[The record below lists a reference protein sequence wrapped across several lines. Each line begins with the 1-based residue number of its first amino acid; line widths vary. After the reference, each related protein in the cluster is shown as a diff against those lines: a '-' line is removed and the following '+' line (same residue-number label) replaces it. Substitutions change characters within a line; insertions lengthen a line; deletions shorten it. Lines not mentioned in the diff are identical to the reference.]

1 MRSLEE
7 FAADKLAALERAQ
20 LRRTPAVTAR
30 TGIWVERDGRRLLS
44 FSCNDYLNL
53 SQHPQ
58 VIAAAIDATKRYGV
72 GAGASRLVTGNHPL
86 FAELEARLAKLKG
99 SEAACVFGS
108 GYLANTGIIPTLAG
122 SADLVLIDEYAHSC
136 IMTGGKLSGGRVLTF
151 RHNDVAHAEELLVEH
166 RP

>member
-7 FAADKLAALERAQ
+7 FAAHKLAVLERAQ
-20 LRRTPAVTAR
+20 LRRTPAVTTR

-72 GAGASRLVTGNHPL
+72 GAGASRL
-86 FAELEARLAKLKG
+86 
-99 SEAACVFGS
+99 
-108 GYLANTGIIPTLAG
+108 
-122 SADLVLIDEYAHSC
+122 LVPS
-136 IMTGGKLSGGRVLTF
+136 S
-151 RHNDVAHAEELLVEH
+151 
-166 RP
+166 